1 MDIYY
6 AHSLEQGILHKQIK
20 KNKTTTKRKA
30 CCIGFCIF
38 IISISLTYFK
48 IFLLGIYISNIFY
61 DSVIDT
67 NKIIYI

>member
-20 KNKTTTKRKA
+20 KNKTTTKRKV

-48 IFLLGIYISNIFY
+48 IFLLNNEDGSSFMDYNLN
-61 DSVIDT
+61 D
-67 NKIIYI
+67 

>member
-6 AHSLEQGILHKQIK
+6 AHSLEQGILHKQVK

-30 CCIGFCIF
+30 CCIGFFIF

-48 IFLLGIYISNIFY
+48 IFLLNNEDGSSI
-61 DSVIDT
+61 ID
-67 NKIIYI
+67 YSSRD